1 MSNVEYPDLVPL
13 IHKMAKRYA
22 WCGAE
27 YDDLVAEGFVG
38 LQIAK
43 DRFNPDSGNKFITYA
58 WHWIRGK
65 VQQAADKHIRVQSG
79 LCSMETQDSC
89 GKSMHEK
96 MAEVPDTSGP
106 TMQDI
111 MGPYVDRM
119 LSVLSPK
126 ERIIIARRF
135 DFDMEAEP
143 SRAAALAEA
152 REELSAL
159 RK

>member
-1 MSNVEYPDLVPL
+1 
-13 IHKMAKRYA
+13 
-22 WCGAE
+22 
-27 YDDLVAEGFVG
+27 
-38 LQIAK
+38 
-43 DRFNPDSGNKFITYA
+43 
-58 WHWIRGK
+58 
-65 VQQAADKHIRVQSG
+65 
-79 LCSMETQDSC
+79 
-89 GKSMHEK
+89 
-96 MAEVPDTSGP
+96 
-106 TMQDI
+106 MQDI

-143 SRAAALAEA
+143 SREAELAAA

>member
-1 MSNVEYPDLVPL
+1 
-13 IHKMAKRYA
+13 
-22 WCGAE
+22 
-27 YDDLVAEGFVG
+27 
-38 LQIAK
+38 
-43 DRFNPDSGNKFITYA
+43 
-58 WHWIRGK
+58 
-65 VQQAADKHIRVQSG
+65 
-79 LCSMETQDSC
+79 
-89 GKSMHEK
+89 MHEK
-96 MAEVPDTSGP
+96 LAEVPDTSGP
-106 TMQDI
+106 SMQDI

-143 SRAAALAEA
+143 SREAELAAA